1 MVAGIGSWIKQN
13 NTAHYM
19 KITTLLAALLMTAG
33 IPLTLLAQQNV
44 LLQKLPL
51 LNAAEITAIENSL
64 PPVIRR
70 ESETR
75 APGQFNVLIF
85 SGENET
91 DKLALARYLAQQ
103 VNATVYRVDLSMV
116 VTANF
121 QETKNN
127 LDLVFE
133 TLKDENFLLFFD
145 EGEALFGV
153 RSTVA
158 NGHDK
163 YDEPETH
170 YFFHQVEKYR
180 GSIIISVISNNNIN
194 PALFEKYVRTC
205 TDIR

>member
-19 KITTLLAALLMTAG
+19 KITTLLAALLMTAC
-33 IPLTLLAQQNV
+33 IPLNLWAQPKV

-51 LNAAEITAIENSL
+51 LTAAEITAIESSM

-91 DKLALARYLAQQ
+91 NKLALARYLAQQ
-103 VNATVYRVDLSMV
+103 VNAAVYRVDLSMV
-116 VTANF
+116 VAGNF

-127 LDLVFE
+127 LSLVFE
-133 TLKDENFLLFFD
+133 TVKDENFLLFFD

-153 RSTVA
+153 RRTVA
-158 NGHDK
+158 NAHDK
-163 YDEPETH
+163 YANPETH
-170 YFFHQVEKYR
+170 YFFNLIEKHR
-180 GSIIISVISNNNIN
+180 GSIILSVISDNNIN
-194 PALFEKYVRTC
+194 PVLFEKYVRIC
-205 TDIR
+205 TDRR

>member
-1 MVAGIGSWIKQN
+1 
-13 NTAHYM
+13 
-19 KITTLLAALLMTAG
+19 MTAG
-33 IPLTLLAQQNV
+33 IPLPLWAQQNV

-64 PPVIRR
+64 PTVIKR

-91 DKLALARYLAQQ
+91 NKLALARYLAQQ
-103 VNATVYRVDLSMV
+103 VNATVYRVDLSM
-116 VTANF
+116 
-121 QETKNN
+121 ETKTN

-133 TLKDENFLLFFD
+133 TPKDENFLLFFD

-163 YDEPETH
+163 YANPETH
-170 YFFHQVEKYR
+170 YFFNQVEKYR
-180 GSIIISVISNNNIN
+180 GSIIVSVISDNNIN
-194 PALFEKYVRTC
+194 PLLFEKYVRIC
-205 TDIR
+205 TNAQIP